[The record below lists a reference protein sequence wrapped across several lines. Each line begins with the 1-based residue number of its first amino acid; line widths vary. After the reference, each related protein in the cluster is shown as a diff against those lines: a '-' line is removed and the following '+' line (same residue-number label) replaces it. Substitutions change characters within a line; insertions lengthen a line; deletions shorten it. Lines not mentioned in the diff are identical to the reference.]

1 MKRIIALALSI
12 VTFILCSGVSVFAAT
27 STESEMVPYYNN
39 TNSASV
45 TFAISS
51 TGKATFNLSCIG
63 KSGVTTKI
71 TAVSY
76 IQRKVGLIWVKVDNG
91 LDGKKWTD
99 TVNGTNLKKS
109 HSLQL
114 SKTGTYRV
122 KAEYTVYGSGG
133 SEDVIEKVVTATY

>member
-1 MKRIIALALSI
+1 MKKIISLLVSTFAIAICLSI
-12 VTFILCSGVSVFAAT
+12 SVIAVTSNE
-27 STESEMVPYYNN
+27 TEVVPYYNN
-39 TNSASV
+39 TNKASV

-76 IQRKVGLIWVKVDNG
+76 IQRKVGLIWIKVDNG

-99 TVNGTNLKKS
+99 TVNGSNLIKS

-114 SKTGTYRV
+114 SQTGTYRTKV
-122 KAEYTVYGSGG
+122 EYTVYGSGG
-133 SEDVIEKVVTATY
+133 SADVIEKVVSATY